1 MRQAG
6 SLLQARVAQEQHQQA
21 NAPPRKHAAIAAELS
36 TERQA
41 RQMAERRIAE
51 LEAQMASIRTPAQR
65 LGTQHSVG
73 GQQTAQMLPRPLQ
86 MGARIQRPVLGGVP
100 QMAPP
105 TYSQVAQKPPRQAA
119 ARLAASLQAAP
130 RSVRETQRRRDIRQ
144 GKQPVDAPRTSG
156 TTGAAP
162 QAQTPTNPPSGQ
174 QGGPEMA
181 GPSHFSED
189 LRRYVSFLVQQYVG
203 SAPPPVDDP
212 GQATGSPVLDDAAM
226 EEDRL
231 AWQQIATDM
240 RRSPDEDHPM
250 LGGKDDVAGDDWE
263 SLDAE
268 DFLMGEAD
276 PNKPADTMSTRQ
288 VVAQQPDYASVNRQT
303 DAPAAQEQSM
313 QPDQPL
319 IESVTRQSGSEA
331 AQRQLAQTIPVP
343 AQAQER
349 AENPDWQLVAAR
361 WWRQQRQQIQPQQGR
376 LVVQTPQPR
385 QQRAHPQRR
394 MQAPDQ
400 WNIGESGEQAA
411 PQQPSYRQRGAGS
424 RGGRQVNPD
433 PSEPPVQQQVN
444 VEQAPQHPR
453 LLNVG
458 PKPTKWAGNTPLSAF
473 KTDLILHYR
482 ATELPKQKWGIASI
496 AFLSDAC
503 RTTFLSRLAAE
514 RGLQADPELVA

>member
-1 MRQAG
+1 
-6 SLLQARVAQEQHQQA
+6 
-21 NAPPRKHAAIAAELS
+21 
-36 TERQA
+36 
-41 RQMAERRIAE
+41 
-51 LEAQMASIRTPAQR
+51 
-65 LGTQHSVG
+65 
-73 GQQTAQMLPRPLQ
+73 
-86 MGARIQRPVLGGVP
+86 
-100 QMAPP
+100 
-105 TYSQVAQKPPRQAA
+105 
-119 ARLAASLQAAP
+119 
-130 RSVRETQRRRDIRQ
+130 
-144 GKQPVDAPRTSG
+144 
-156 TTGAAP
+156 
-162 QAQTPTNPPSGQ
+162 
-174 QGGPEMA
+174 
-181 GPSHFSED
+181 
-189 LRRYVSFLVQQYVG
+189 
-203 SAPPPVDDP
+203 
-212 GQATGSPVLDDAAM
+212 M

-250 LGGKDDVAGDDWE
+250 LGGKDDVVGDDWE

-276 PNKPADTMSTRQ
+276 PNNPADTMSTRQ

-303 DAPAAQEQSM
+303 DAPTAQEQLM
-313 QPDQPL
+313 QPDQPR

-331 AQRQLAQTIPVP
+331 AQRQLAQTVPAP

-349 AENPDWQLVAAR
+349 AENPEWQLVAAR

-400 WNIGESGEQAA
+400 WNIGESGEQTA

-514 RGLQADPELVA
+514 RGLQADPELVAQEDITWEEFSRILTEVFGQQVTEHEIRAEIETHTRPNSSGPDTIAFIQVLDQLYGLCKHPVDEFTRIQ